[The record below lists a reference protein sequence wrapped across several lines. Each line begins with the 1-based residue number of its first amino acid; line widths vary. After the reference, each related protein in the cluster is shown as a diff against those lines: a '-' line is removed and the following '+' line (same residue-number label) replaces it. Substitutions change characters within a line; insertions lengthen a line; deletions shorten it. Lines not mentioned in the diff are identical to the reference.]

1 MKKLISAFCLLLLFP
16 VSSLAEEANDQNSDK
31 QYGLILGGFSYH
43 WSEEPKDKDGNRKD
57 FNEVHNTLGAL
68 VRFYEEDD
76 IEIDWAATIF
86 TDSYDESAWA
96 VRRTWGKA
104 YHFEHVKV
112 VPKLAGMITKKRTS
126 YKDDESKIFPAI
138 APMMY
143 VGNEHVGAEFLLF
156 PWFDGFGYVEFEVLF

>member
-1 MKKLISAFCLLLLFP
+1 MKSLLVFLISLILPFQP
-16 VSSLAEEANDQNSDK
+16 VFAEIENQK
-31 QYGLILGGFSYH
+31 QYGAIIGGFSYH
-43 WSEEPKDKDGNRKD
+43 WSEEPKDNSGETRA
-57 FNEVHNTLGAL
+57 FNEVHNTIGGL
-68 VRFYEEDD
+68 VRFYEENDY
-76 IEIDWAATIF
+76 EIDWAATIF

-104 YHFEHVKV
+104 FHFNQVRV

-143 VGNEHVGAEFLLF
+143 IGNQHLGAEFLLF
-156 PWFDGFGYVEFEVLF
+156 PWFDGFAYVEFEVLF

>member
-1 MKKLISAFCLLLLFP
+1 MKILLILLTCLVTPLQTLF
-16 VSSLAEEANDQNSDK
+16 AETIKEK
-31 QYGLILGGFSYH
+31 QYGAIFGGFSYH
-43 WSEEPKDKDGNRKD
+43 WSDEPEDNDGNTRS
-57 FNEVHNTLGAL
+57 FNETHNTLGAL

-76 IEIDWAATIF
+76 YEIDWAATIF

-104 YHFEHVKV
+104 YHFDHVRV

-126 YKDDESKIFPAI
+126 YKDEDSKVFPAI

-143 VGNEHVGAEFLLF
+143 VGNEHFGAEFLLF
-156 PWFDGFGYVEFEVLF
+156 QWFDGFAYGEFEVLY